1 MKILYI
7 CDKLIKFILNE
18 IIDLNRNNE
27 IFILSEHSEKA
38 YEVIN
43 KPILIEND
51 LDRKYHKFISFKN
64 RKDKYFYFFAKILY
78 DFIVHP
84 ICAYRA
90 VINILKHYPN
100 PKYGISDYLDAR
112 YFFDSEIDVIHSP
125 FSTPSIID
133 KTFLLSK
140 ILNVPFTLSFRA
152 HDIYEGDNSL
162 EIQKRIRKIREA
174 SQIMTISDYNKKN
187 LEKAFNINKNIEVI
201 HSSID
206 PDFFKPTNL
215 TRSQK
220 SIVTVCRLHEQ
231 KGLIYLISACN
242 ILHKRNIDYTCTII
256 GEGSEKQ
263 KYEKLIDDL
272 QIPNIIFINNLP
284 YNEIKNHLNYYTVFV
299 LPCIIAH
306 DGKRDILANSLK
318 EAMAMEI
325 PVITSNI
332 CGIEELV
339 DDGINGF
346 LVHPQDPEAIANA
359 IEKVFNTPDL
369 GSKVGKEA
377 RKKIRK
383 DFNIKVEAEKLEKIF
398 KEIELHSRN

>member
-1 MKILYI
+1 M
-7 CDKLIKFILNE
+7 NE
-18 IIDLNRNNE
+18 IIDLHNNND

-43 KPILIEND
+43 KPILIKNG
-51 LDRKYHKFISFKN
+51 LDRNYHKFISFKN
-64 RKDKYFYFFAKILY
+64 RKEKYFHFITKILY
-78 DFIVHP
+78 DFVVHP
-84 ICAYRA
+84 ICACRA
-90 VINILKHYPN
+90 VINILKYYPN
-100 PKYGISDYLDAR
+100 LNYGISDYLDVR
-112 YFFDSEIDVIHSP
+112 YFFDAEIDVIHSP

-133 KTFLLSK
+133 KAFLLSK

-162 EIQKRIRKIREA
+162 KTQKRIKKIREA
-174 SQIMTISDYNKKN
+174 SQIMTISDYNKKY
-187 LEKAFNINKNIEVI
+187 LEKAFHINKNIEII

-215 TRSQK
+215 TRSPK

-231 KGLIYLISACN
+231 KGLIYLINACN
-242 ILHKRNIDYTCTII
+242 ILNKRNIDYTCTII

-263 KYEKLIDDL
+263 KYDKLIEDL

-284 YNEIKNHLNYYTVFV
+284 YNEVKNHLNNYTVFV
-299 LPCIIAH
+299 LPCIIAS

-318 EAMAMEI
+318 EAMSMEI

-346 LVHPQDPEAIANA
+346 LVPPQNAQAIADA
-359 IEKVFNTPDL
+359 IEKIFNNPDL
-369 GSKVGKEA
+369 GRKIGKEG
-377 RKKIRK
+377 RKKIK
-383 DFNIKVEAEKLEKIF
+383 KEFNIKIEAGKIEKIF
-398 KEIELHSRN
+398 KEVKL